1 MSKSAVIADDDE
13 TIRSILQYR
22 LSNAGY
28 ELTVCHDG
36 EECRQA
42 LDEDAAASYVPADAE
57 GTAQS
62 PDAPTNLAHA
72 VAGIADGALSS
83 LVFEPPTWDRPAYSE
98 RLKESADAVADVF
111 DRYARRGE

>member
-1 MSKSAVIADDDE
+1 M
-13 TIRSILQYR
+13 
-22 LSNAGY
+22 
-28 ELTVCHDG
+28 
-36 EECRQA
+36 
-42 LDEDAAASYVPADAE
+42 DEDAAASYVPADAE

-72 VAGIADGALSS
+72 VAGVADGALSS